1 MQIDQGIALIDKPAG
16 GVAVFDRHLGARE
29 SIIRRRHLHKRNR
42 FLVTRPPQITDFDV
56 EQVLGAGREIKAK
69 HDNQGEHCKADQGGV
84 PD

>member
-1 MQIDQGIALIDKPAG
+1 
-16 GVAVFDRHLGARE
+16 
-29 SIIRRRHLHKRNR
+29 LHKRNR

-56 EQVLGAGREIKAK
+56 ERVLGAGREIKAK